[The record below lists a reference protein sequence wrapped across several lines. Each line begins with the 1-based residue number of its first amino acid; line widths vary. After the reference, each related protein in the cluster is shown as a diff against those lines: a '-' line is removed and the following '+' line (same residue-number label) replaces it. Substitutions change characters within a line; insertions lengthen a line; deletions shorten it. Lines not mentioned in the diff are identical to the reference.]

1 MPAVLF
7 VDDEPFLLD
16 AYLRM
21 LRNSAFQCHTM
32 ANSQEVLWYLSQH
45 TIDIV
50 VADQQMPQLC
60 GIALLADLKQQ
71 FPTIKRVL
79 ISGNLNLLEQR
90 SAVWLDAVLEKPCSK
105 AVMLA
110 CLQSL
115 VTPT

>member
-7 VDDEPFLLD
+7 VDDEPFVLD

-32 ANSQEVLWYLSQH
+32 ANSQEVLLYLGQN

-50 VADQQMPQLC
+50 VADQQMPQLS
-60 GIALLADLKQQ
+60 GIALLADVKQR
-71 FPTIKRVL
+71 FPAIRRVL
-79 ISGNLNLLEQR
+79 ISGNLSLVEQ
-90 SAVWLDAVLEKPCSK
+90 SAANRLDAVLEKPCSK

>member
-50 VADQQMPQLC
+50 VADQQMPQLS